1 MKLNK
6 LKTFVLAVVLS
17 ANTLFG
23 DTVFKNI
30 NSILDKDAIIFVHG
44 KRVYKLVNNIGDSSN
59 HYLCASDGEESWQGI
74 DPEQI
79 PRVCSVN
86 IKMANVDYKE
96 STIKNI
102 FNSIPSTHGEF
113 LRLNSILKSIRENP
127 GLEKEFLSYT
137 LKHSK
142 GHSILVGTEIMRSN
156 PDLYM
161 EYRSIVDEL
170 APDLSNTFELGLVW
184 IGSRYKNN

>member
-6 LKTFVLAVVLS
+6 IKTFVLAVVLS

-30 NSILDKDAIIFVHG
+30 NSILDKDAIIFVYG
-44 KRVYKLVNNIGDSSN
+44 KRVYKLVNNIGDSNN
-59 HYLCASDGEESWQGI
+59 HYLCASDGEESWRGV

-96 STIKNI
+96 ITIKNI
-102 FNSIPSTHGEF
+102 FNSIPSTRGEF

-142 GHSILVGTEIMRSN
+142 GHSILVGKEIMRSN

-161 EYRSIVDEL
+161 EYRSIVDEH
-170 APDLSNTFELGLVW
+170 APDLSNAFELGLVW
-184 IGSRYKNN
+184 IGSEYKNN